1 MGLLTIGVIAFLIA
15 LPLEALPI
23 SQINA
28 VHIAV
33 PVSWRK
39 YFGKPS
45 SHFKYKYMPRSE
57 YYEPK
62 VSEESDNYI
71 ERLIRE
77 ALQAP
82 RNMERDRRSTP
93 RMDIDTDY
101 YLIIESD
108 HFDK

>member
-1 MGLLTIGVIAFLIA
+1 MGLLTICVVAFMIA
-15 LPLEALPI
+15 LPLEASPI
-23 SQINA
+23 SKTNV

-33 PVSWRK
+33 PVALRK

-45 SHFKYKYMPRSE
+45 SHFKYNYVPRSE

-82 RNMERDRRSTP
+82 RNMERDRRSTS

-101 YLIIESD
+101 YLIIENY
-108 HFDK
+108 H

>member
-1 MGLLTIGVIAFLIA
+1 MGLLTIGVIAFMIA
-15 LPLEALPI
+15 LPLEASPI
-23 SQINA
+23 SQSNA
-28 VHIAV
+28 YIAV

-45 SHFKYKYMPRSE
+45 SHFKYNYVPRSE

-62 VSEESDNYI
+62 VSQESDNYI

-82 RNMERDRRSTP
+82 RNMERDRRSTS
-93 RMDIDTDY
+93 DIDTDY
-101 YLIIESD
+101 YLIIENGNGEIV
-108 HFDK
+108 

>member
-1 MGLLTIGVIAFLIA
+1 MGLLTIGVIAFVIS
-15 LPLEALPI
+15 LPLEASRI
-23 SQINA
+23 SQNNVVLAI
-28 VHIAV
+28 

-45 SHFKYKYMPRSE
+45 SHFKYNYVPRSE

-62 VSEESDNYI
+62 VSEEPDNYI

-82 RNMERDRRSTP
+82 RNIERDRRSTS

-101 YLIIESD
+101 YLLIDND
-108 HFDK
+108 H